1 MSAATL
7 RARVAAVRSDQLMTN
22 SVLMLTTTL
31 LMAGGGALFWILAA
45 RLQSPANVG
54 LAGSLVAS
62 AETIALFAQLGLNIA
77 LVRTLPRSTRQ
88 AADVVVTMVVVVT
101 AAAAFALLYA
111 LLLPVTSPDIAAVL
125 HSPWTV
131 LVFCALVAASALN
144 VLTDSMFL
152 GLNKLRAYLR
162 LNGVLLNVVK
172 LGLPFLLVGAG
183 ALGLY
188 GAIGGAAAVCAAAS
202 LWVVFRAVPRRR
214 TWSPSRELLDAR
226 RFAGAG
232 YVAYALAVAPLL
244 VFPLLVMNALGAPE
258 TGAYFVSFQV
268 AMLLH
273 AIVLNLANAAY
284 AELERASSGR
294 HRLVRKSAVTL
305 IGASFAGAVAMWVVA
320 PYLLWIFGDHYVE
333 EGTTTLRVLA
343 FAVVCA
349 AYNYWGA
356 LRLRLSRHL
365 RAMVLVQLV
374 STATMLGLAAA
385 LASRGT
391 EWVAVAWGVG
401 HLVGGV
407 VGHVASVT
415 VARFEDGEPEPLE
428 PETVVTPEPA

>member
-1 MSAATL
+1 MSVATL
-7 RARVAAVRSDQLMTN
+7 RTRVAAVRSDPLMTN
-22 SVLMLTTTL
+22 SVLMLATTM

-77 LVRTLPRSTRQ
+77 LVRTLPRSRHQ
-88 AADVVVTMVVVVT
+88 AADMLTTGAVVVT
-101 AAAAFALLYA
+101 AATAFALVYA

-152 GLNKLRAYLR
+152 GLNKLRAYLQV
-162 LNGVLLNVVK
+162 NGILLNVVK
-172 LGLPFLLVGAG
+172 LGLPFLLAGAG

-188 GAIGGAAAVCAAAS
+188 GAIGGAAAVCALAS
-202 LWVVFRAVPRRR
+202 LWVVLRAVPRRR
-214 TWSPSRELLDAR
+214 SWSPSTELLEAR
-226 RFAGAG
+226 KFAGAG
-232 YVAYALAVAPLL
+232 YVTYALTVAPLL

-273 AIVLNLANAAY
+273 AIVLTLANAAY
-284 AELERASSGR
+284 AELERASTGR

-305 IGASFAGAVAMWVVA
+305 IGASFAGAVVMWVVA

-333 EGTTTLRVLA
+333 EGTATLRVLA
-343 FAVVCA
+343 LAVVCA

-374 STATMLGLAAA
+374 STVTMLGLGAA
-385 LASRGT
+385 LVPRGT
-391 EWVAVAWGVG
+391 EWVAVAWGLG
-401 HLVGGV
+401 HLVGGL

-415 VARFEDGEPEPLE
+415 VARFEDSEPEP
-428 PETVVTPEPA
+428 VVTPEPA